1 MADVSPE
8 AELALLLT
16 ATSTTRQRLCA
27 RIAELAE
34 LIDED
39 AFVTF
44 LRYQRMVLL
53 GGTRLA
59 EIAPHA
65 PSERFHRRLAEA
77 HADARAGALL
87 FATASRHLT
96 DALERE
102 GIPAVE
108 LKGAAL
114 AGDLHGDSALRAYAD
129 IDVLVP
135 ADKLD
140 EAAAAACRLG
150 WREPTAAAA
159 DRRPTLHRSLD
170 HPDGALPVLEL
181 HWRVHWYETRF
192 AEAMLSRSRVVDEA
206 RRLEPVDQF
215 AALLLFYARDGFNGL
230 RLAADVGAW
239 WDRYADAD
247 TLRDLGRLVVE
258 HPELAEAW
266 RSALRAVSPL
276 VGLPPTTIATGLRPR
291 TRRGALAC
299 RLRNW
304 DLRGDVDQIHA
315 NVSLVDGLLSPRQQ
329 LGAFL
334 RRYVILAPL
343 ELSTTY
349 GFPPDS
355 RLRVACWRAWHPVK
369 MIVRYVLGLARLTG
383 GRSWSALPAS
393 VR

>member
-16 ATSTTRQRLCA
+16 ATSTTRQRLRA

-44 LRYQRMVLL
+44 LRYQRMLLL

-77 HADARAGALL
+77 RANARAGALL

-96 DALERE
+96 DALERD

-108 LKGAAL
+108 LKGARL
-114 AGDLHGDSALRAYAD
+114 AEDLHGDGALRAYAD
-129 IDVLVP
+129 IDILVP
-135 ADKLD
+135 TDKLD
-140 EAAAAACRLG
+140 EAAATACRLG
-150 WREPTAAAA
+150 WREPTAAVA
-159 DRRPTLHRSLD
+159 DPRPTLHRSLD

-247 TLRDLGRLVVE
+247 TLRDLGRLVVDY
-258 HPELAEAW
+258 PELAEAW
-266 RSALRAVSPL
+266 RSALTAVSPL
-276 VGLPPTTIATGLRPR
+276 VGLPTTTISTAFHPR

-299 RLRNW
+299 RMRNW

-315 NVSLVDGLLSPRQQ
+315 NVSLVDGLLGPRQQ

-334 RRYVILAPL
+334 RRYVIPSRL
-343 ELSTTY
+343 ELAKTY
-349 GFPPDS
+349 GFAPNS
-355 RLRVACWRAWHPVK
+355 HLRVACWSAWHPVK
-369 MIVRYVLGLARLTG
+369 MIVRYVLGLAHLTD

>member
-8 AELALLLT
+8 AELALLLA
-16 ATSTTRQRLCA
+16 ATSTTRQRLRA
-27 RIAELAE
+27 RITELAE

-39 AFVTF
+39 AFVAF
-44 LRYQRMVLL
+44 LRRQRMVLL
-53 GGTRLA
+53 GGSRLA

-77 HADARAGALL
+77 RANARAGALL

-96 DALERE
+96 DALERDA
-102 GIPAVE
+102 IQAVE
-108 LKGAAL
+108 LKGARL
-114 AGDLHGDSALRAYAD
+114 AEDLHGDGALRAYAD
-129 IDVLVP
+129 IDILVP
-135 ADKLD
+135 TDKLD

-150 WREPTAAAA
+150 WREPTAAAP
-159 DRRPTLHRSLD
+159 DPRPTLHRSLD

-192 AEAMLSRSRVVDEA
+192 AEAMLSRSRVVDGA
-206 RRLEPVDQF
+206 RRLEPVDQL

-239 WDRYADAD
+239 WDRYGDAE

-266 RSALRAVSPL
+266 RTALQAVSPL
-276 VGLPPTTIATGLRPR
+276 VGLPTTTISTAFDPR

-299 RLRNW
+299 RMRNW

-334 RRYVILAPL
+334 RRYVILTRL
-343 ELSTTY
+343 ELSKTY
-349 GFPPDS
+349 GFAPDS
-355 RLRVACWRAWHPVK
+355 RFRVACWRAWHPVK
-369 MIVRYVLGLARLTG
+369 MVVRYVLGLARLTG
-383 GRSWSALPAS
+383 GRSWSALPGS